1 MCPPNPELKLAAL
14 NISIRDSWS
23 EEELVRFL
31 AERKAE
37 DPLPQDVLVGL
48 DFSLVDPRIFTVDT
62 WYLSWSDDE
71 QPNNSA
77 ENSIRKAKKWILETC
92 GVMQS
97 TNKYRYHGR
106 ENYFG
111 VL

>member
-1 MCPPNPELKLAAL
+1 MCPSNPELKLAAL

-48 DFSLVDPRIFTVDT
+48 DFSLVDPRIFTGENPAYAQRYKSHCAFCSAV
-62 WYLSWSDDE
+62 LS
-71 QPNNSA
+71 
-77 ENSIRKAKKWILETC
+77 SIRNSWCLA
-92 GVMQS
+92 VN
-97 TNKYRYHGR
+97 TNAMM
-106 ENYFG
+106 
-111 VL
+111 

>member
-23 EEELVRFL
+23 DEELVRFL

-48 DFSLVDPRIFTVDT
+48 DFSLVDPRIFTGEYPAYAQDANRIMPFVLQC
-62 WYLSWSDDE
+62 YL
-71 QPNNSA
+71 PY
-77 ENSIRKAKKWILETC
+77 ET
-92 GVMQS
+92 
-97 TNKYRYHGR
+97 H
-106 ENYFG
+106 G
-111 VL
+111 VLL

>member
-1 MCPPNPELKLAAL
+1 MFPSNPELKLAAL

-48 DFSLVDPRIFTVDT
+48 DFSLVDPRIFTGENPAYAQRYKSPCAFCSAV
-62 WYLSWSDDE
+62 LS
-71 QPNNSA
+71 
-77 ENSIRKAKKWILETC
+77 SIRNSWCLA
-92 GVMQS
+92 VN
-97 TNKYRYHGR
+97 TNTMM
-106 ENYFG
+106 
-111 VL
+111 

>member
-1 MCPPNPELKLAAL
+1 MCPSNPELKLAAL

-48 DFSLVDPRIFTVDT
+48 DFSLVDPRIFTGENPAYAQDANRFMTFVLQC
-62 WYLSWSDDE
+62 YL
-71 QPNNSA
+71 P
-77 ENSIRKAKKWILETC
+77 
-92 GVMQS
+92 
-97 TNKYRYHGR
+97 
-106 ENYFG
+106 
-111 VL
+111 

>member
-48 DFSLVDPRIFTVDT
+48 DFSLVDPRIFTGENPAYAQRYKSHCAFCSAV
-62 WYLSWSDDE
+62 LS
-71 QPNNSA
+71 
-77 ENSIRKAKKWILETC
+77 SIRNSWCLA
-92 GVMQS
+92 VN
-97 TNKYRYHGR
+97 TNTMMA
-106 ENYFG
+106 E
-111 VL
+111 